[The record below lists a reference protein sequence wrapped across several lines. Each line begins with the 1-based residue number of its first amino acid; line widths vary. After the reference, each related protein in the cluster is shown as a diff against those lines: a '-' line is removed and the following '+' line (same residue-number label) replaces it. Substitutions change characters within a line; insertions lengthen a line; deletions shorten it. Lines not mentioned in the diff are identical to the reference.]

1 MRIVS
6 LSPAA
11 TEILFA
17 LEIGDDIL
25 GATHACD
32 YPAQALEIPRVTVS
46 GDSTTPSNRQRSGT
60 VTSRQAARR
69 PLNYDL
75 LAEIK
80 PDLVVTDAISLV
92 HDLSPEEVQ
101 AAAAELE
108 TQPLVIVLDP
118 RTIGEV
124 ISDVR
129 TLAQATDRKD
139 AAVDLVRECSDR
151 IDRVRLKT
159 RRTNR
164 PRVVALESL
173 EPPRVAG
180 RWLPQMIDYA
190 GGEDVLGFAGEES
203 TEFNWDVLV
212 QSEPD
217 IVLVMPG
224 RLDAEIAYREAE
236 MHHRQLSG
244 VGAGEIVALDAGS
257 YFSRPGPRLVDG
269 LEILAHIIH
278 PELVPE
284 HPDHAGAALTV
295 KL

>member
-17 LEIGDDIL
+17 LEVGDDIL

-32 YPAQALEIPRVTVS
+32 YPAPALEIPRVTVY
-46 GDSTTPSNRQRSGT
+46 DANTTVADRRLTGT
-60 VTSRQAARR
+60 TISRPASRR
-69 PLNYDL
+69 PLNYSL

-80 PDLVVTDAISLV
+80 PDLVVTDAASLV

-108 TQPLVIVLDP
+108 TQPLVLVLDP
-118 RTIGEV
+118 RTLGEV

-139 AAVDLVRECSDR
+139 EAVDLVRECSDR
-151 IDRVRLKT
+151 IDRVRLKV
-159 RRTNR
+159 RRANR
-164 PRVVALESL
+164 PRVLALESL

-180 RWLPQMIDYA
+180 YWLPQMIDYA
-190 GGEDVLGFAGEES
+190 GGEDVLGFAGEASE
-203 TEFNWDVLV
+203 EFSWDVLA
-212 QSEPD
+212 QTEPD

-224 RLDAEIAYREAE
+224 RLEAEIAYREAE
-236 MHHRQLSG
+236 MHHEQLASL
-244 VGAGEIVALDAGS
+244 GAGEIVALEAD
-257 YFSRPGPRLVDG
+257 YFSRPGPRLIDG
-269 LEILAHIIH
+269 LEILANIIH
-278 PELVPE
+278 PDLVPE
-284 HPDHAGAALTV
+284 HPDHAGMALTV
-295 KL
+295 EL

>member
-32 YPAQALEIPRVTVS
+32 YPPPALEIPRVTVY
-46 GDSTTPSNRQRSGT
+46 GDNTTVADRRRTGTTINRPAS
-60 VTSRQAARR
+60 RR
-69 PLNYDL
+69 PLNYSL

-80 PDLVVTDAISLV
+80 PDLVVTDAVSLV

-101 AAAAELE
+101 AAAAELD
-108 TQPLVIVLDP
+108 TQPLVLVLDP
-118 RTIGEV
+118 RTLGEV

-139 AAVDLVRECSDR
+139 EAVDLVREYSDR
-151 IDRVRLKT
+151 IDRVRLKV
-159 RRTNR
+159 RRANR
-164 PRVVALESL
+164 PRVLALESL

-180 RWLPQMIDYA
+180 YWLPQMIDYA
-190 GGEDVLGFAGEES
+190 GGEDVLGFPGEASE
-203 TEFNWDVLV
+203 EFSWDVLA
-212 QSEPD
+212 QTEPD

-224 RLDAEIAYREAE
+224 QLDAEIAYREAE
-236 MHHRQLSG
+236 MHHPQLSG
-244 VGAGEIVALDAGS
+244 LGAGEIVALEAG
-257 YFSRPGPRLVDG
+257 YFSRPGPRLIDG
-269 LEILAHIIH
+269 LEILANIIH
-278 PELVPE
+278 PDLVPE
-284 HPDHAGAALTV
+284 HPDHAGMALTV
-295 KL
+295 EL